1 MPLLH
6 IIPVSVFL
14 VELFGDLCPVVVVV
28 DDCCSSVVGV
38 CVSSVEEISQNVKYL
53 SLEKLKNSY
62 SVCKLF
68 AYS

>member
-1 MPLLH
+1 MLLLH

-14 VELFGDLCPVVVVV
+14 VELFGGLCPVVVV
-28 DDCCSSVVGV
+28 DDCCSALVGV
-38 CVSSVEEISQNVKYL
+38 CVSSVEEISQHVKYL

-62 SVCKLF
+62 SVCKVF

>member
-38 CVSSVEEISQNVKYL
+38 CVSSVEEISQNVKY
-53 SLEKLKNSY
+53 SY
-62 SVCKLF
+62 FVLIPF
-68 AYS
+68 ANFSHIRET